1 MASSHME
8 EKHNLYRDVLGRN
21 WDEVVE
27 IMRQHPDVHAAKI
40 TKSEDNVLH
49 LAITLEAPEAIVME
63 FINDIRK
70 NNPEVAMEII
80 TAQNKQ
86 QDTPLHCAAARGS
99 TSICERILLFDER
112 LVLKSNKEGETP
124 LFLAALNGHKDTFQ
138 YLHSVCSKIPTT
150 KFSELWR
157 RDNGDTILH
166 CTIQREYFG
175 LAYHIICL
183 YSDDG
188 EKIIVSYE
196 NEEGV
201 APLQVLAS
209 VPSAFRGARLTW
221 FQGILYRLY
230 CLSTEDL
237 DVEQLKIDDQT
248 QNEGLEVGKSDSL
261 RKIHD
266 AAPELCLEM
275 TKLGSIKKIKE
286 KHLWGRLIMDKLLE
300 LNSEYKYN
308 ENQIA
313 FCPSNVTDLTNRQGK
328 SSSSSKKDNKSTA
341 LLVAT
346 KYGLL
351 ELVKKIFDRLPVA
364 IYDKTE
370 PKKRNVLHTAVQK
383 RQTHVLREL
392 MKHPL
397 WDSLIEDV
405 DADGNNVLHMAA
417 FLPKHMPWEV
427 YGSALQ
433 MQHEAK
439 WFQYTKEHV
448 PPYLY
453 AMENKEGDTPE
464 EIFVAEHKKLLKESN
479 EWMKDTSSS
488 YSIVAALTAGVTHAT
503 SYTVP
508 RGTND
513 ATGRPP
519 LEGQCALNVF
529 LIAIFVSFCFSTT
542 SLAAF
547 LAVYSSRK
555 QPDDFRRNLP
565 LKLCFALTSFYVA
578 IVSMIV
584 SFVAAHSLE
593 VDPKMKAKLIPMYSL
608 IFLPLLF
615 YTLAQIPLY
624 WDLVRASFKKVPQPR
639 YMGESLTI
647 TIPKKRSGR

>member
-1 MASSHME
+1 
-8 EKHNLYRDVLGRN
+8 
-21 WDEVVE
+21 
-27 IMRQHPDVHAAKI
+27 MRQHPDVHAAKI

-63 FINDIRK
+63 LIDDIRK

-112 LVLKSNKEGETP
+112 LALKSNKQGETP
-124 LFLAALNGHKDTFQ
+124 LFLAALNGHRDTFQ

-183 YSDDG
+183 YGDDD

-196 NEEGV
+196 NKEGV
-201 APLQVLAS
+201 TPLQVLAS
-209 VPSAFRGARLTW
+209 VPSAFSGAHLTW
-221 FQGILYRLY
+221 FQGLLYRLY

-237 DVEQLKIDDQT
+237 DVEQLKTDNQT
-248 QNEGLEVGKSDSL
+248 QNKDLEVGKSDSL

-266 AAPELCLEM
+266 AAPELCLKM

-313 FCPSNVTDLTNRQGK
+313 FGPSNVTDLTNGQGK

-351 ELVKKIFDRLPVA
+351 ELVKKILDRLPVA
-364 IYDKTE
+364 IHDKTE
-370 PKKRNVLHTAVQK
+370 PKRRNVPH
-383 RQTHVLREL
+383 
-392 MKHPL
+392 
-397 WDSLIEDV
+397 
-405 DADGNNVLHMAA
+405 
-417 FLPKHMPWEV
+417 
-427 YGSALQ
+427 
-433 MQHEAK
+433 
-439 WFQYTKEHV
+439 
-448 PPYLY
+448 
-453 AMENKEGDTPE
+453 
-464 EIFVAEHKKLLKESN
+464 
-479 EWMKDTSSS
+479 
-488 YSIVAALTAGVTHAT
+488 
-503 SYTVP
+503 
-508 RGTND
+508 
-513 ATGRPP
+513 
-519 LEGQCALNVF
+519 
-529 LIAIFVSFCFSTT
+529 
-542 SLAAF
+542 
-547 LAVYSSRK
+547 
-555 QPDDFRRNLP
+555 RRCGCRW
-565 LKLCFALTSFYVA
+565 K
-578 IVSMIV
+578 
-584 SFVAAHSLE
+584 
-593 VDPKMKAKLIPMYSL
+593 
-608 IFLPLLF
+608 
-615 YTLAQIPLY
+615 
-624 WDLVRASFKKVPQPR
+624 
-639 YMGESLTI
+639 
-647 TIPKKRSGR
+647 

>member
-1 MASSHME
+1 MASSYME
-8 EKHNLYRDVLGRN
+8 AKHNLYRDLLGRN
-21 WDEVVE
+21 WGEVVE
-27 IMRQHPDVHAAKI
+27 IMRQHPDVHATKI

-49 LAITLEAPEAIVME
+49 LAITFHAPEAIVMGL
-63 FINDIRK
+63 IDDVQK

-86 QDTPLHCAAARGS
+86 QDTPLHCAASRGS

-112 LVLKSNKEGETP
+112 LALKSNKEGETP

-138 YLHSVCSKIPTT
+138 YLHSVCSKISTT
-150 KFSELWR
+150 RFSELWR
-157 RDNGDTILH
+157 RENGDTILH

-175 LAYHIICL
+175 LPYHIIRL
-183 YSDDG
+183 YGDDS

-196 NEEGV
+196 SKEGV
-201 APLQVLAS
+201 TPLQVLAS
-209 VPSAFRGARLTW
+209 APSAFRSGTRLTW
-221 FQGILYRLY
+221 FQGLLYRLY

-237 DVEQLKIDDQT
+237 DAEQLKIHDQT
-248 QNEGLEVGKSDSL
+248 QNEDLEVGKSDSL

-266 AAPELCLEM
+266 AAPELCLKM
-275 TKLGSIKKIKE
+275 TK
-286 KHLWGRLIMDKLLE
+286 LE

-313 FCPSNVTDLTNRQGK
+313 FCPSNVTNLTDGQGK

-341 LLVAT
+341 LLAAT

-351 ELVKKIFDRLPVA
+351 ELVNKILD
-364 IYDKTE
+364 I
-370 PKKRNVLHTAVQK
+370 HMAVQK
-383 RQTHVLREL
+383 RQTHVLREF

-427 YGSALQ
+427 YGSALE
-433 MQHEAK
+433 MQYEAK
-439 WFQYTKEHV
+439 WFQYMKEHV

-488 YSIVAALTAGVTHAT
+488 YSIVAALTAGVTYAT

-508 RGTND
+508 GGTND
-513 ATGRPP
+513 TTGRPP
-519 LEGQCALNVF
+519 LEGQRALNVF
-529 LIAIFVSFCFSTT
+529 LIAILVSFCFSTA

-593 VDPKMKAKLIPMYSL
+593 VDPKMKAKLFPMYSL

-639 YMGESLTI
+639 YVGESLTI
-647 TIPKKRSGR
+647 TIPKKEEAECRVLFLLLTVQFLFFILPFD